1 MRAVRACRLVLALGA
16 ALPGAANA
24 FFLDAAHDFEL
35 RARAYTE
42 GALAAE
48 HSAPQTVPSRAPL
61 QLISHRTFVNPEL
74 EGKLAPYLPP
84 GLDDVSFRLALWGFY
99 DGVYDYG
106 TGQYDRARQSL
117 KARFTEGRTDT
128 APVTRTDELR
138 DTRKIY
144 TYQPD
149 PVLGRD
155 NDPGDVADLP
165 LRINEAYVNLARGP
179 LFLRI
184 GRQAI
189 SWGESDTIA
198 LLDQSNP
205 FNLTLGLP
213 GIFQDID
220 EARIPLW
227 TLRGTYSLFHDWGP
241 LSGGFLDAY
250 LVPGSIDT
258 TVSQTPIPTASAY
271 SPPETDPQQFVDAF
285 TAFIP
290 PAVRNV
296 LIKSALGGLQF
307 VQYDHLPA
315 RTMSNS
321 RYGARL
327 GAIVDRDYTTS
338 LWFYRTIA
346 QTPVPRFLP
355 LDLSRAPLI
364 VGPSGKGPSQLITE
378 TVHGLTTVFGSA
390 VSFYSA
396 PVNGIIRGEVEYFLD
411 EPAFIPSENIPF
423 ERLARQA
430 ALRKFLALAGVRLPA
445 GPIAGTVPR
454 ADFLRWELG
463 YDRFFFFRPL
473 NGTNSFTLVTALVGS
488 WNLSETFTEQDF
500 RFYGQRKPSD
510 TGLKTG
516 ANVNQLKAI
525 TDLPK
530 LHTVDTDFVDLK
542 PVESFIQST
551 LQTDYL
557 HGRLT
562 PRVTAIINLRG
573 TYAFPLGLTYRY
585 SDSLIFD
592 LKYVILAGGF
602 FQTGFFRDRDQVSAR
617 MTVLLN

>member
-1 MRAVRACRLVLALGA
+1 M
-16 ALPGAANA
+16 
-24 FFLDAAHDFEL
+24 
-35 RARAYTE
+35 
-42 GALAAE
+42 
-48 HSAPQTVPSRAPL
+48 
-61 QLISHRTFVNPEL
+61 
-74 EGKLAPYLPP
+74 
-84 GLDDVSFRLALWGFY
+84 
-99 DGVYDYG
+99 
-106 TGQYDRARQSL
+106 
-117 KARFTEGRTDT
+117 
-128 APVTRTDELR
+128 R
-138 DTRKIY
+138 DTRKVY

-155 NDPGDVADLP
+155 NDAGDAADLP
-165 LRINEAYVNLARGP
+165 FRINEAYLNLARGP
-179 LFLRI
+179 LFLRV

-227 TLRGTYSLFHDWGP
+227 TLRGTYSLFHDWWR
-241 LSGGFLDAY
+241 LSGGFVDAY

-258 TVSQTPIPTASAY
+258 TVSQTPIPTASPY
-271 SPPETDPQQFVDAF
+271 SPPETDPQQFVDSF
-285 TAFIP
+285 TAFL
-290 PAVRNV
+290 PASVRNV
-296 LIKSALGGLQF
+296 LIKAALGGLKF

-315 RTMSNS
+315 RTMGNS

-346 QTPVPRFLP
+346 QAPVPRFLP
-355 LDLSRAPLI
+355 LDLTRSLPLT
-364 VGPSGKGPSQLITE
+364 VPRPGKGPSQIITE
-378 TVHGLTTVFGSA
+378 TVHGLTTVFGGA

-396 PVNGIIRGEVEYFLD
+396 PVNGIVRGEVEYFLD

-423 ERLARQA
+423 EVLPRQP
-430 ALRKFLALAGVRLPA
+430 ALRKLLAAGGVVLAP

-463 YDRFFFFRPL
+463 YARFFFLPPL
-473 NGTNSFTLVTALVGS
+473 NRPNRFTFVTAAVGS
-488 WNLSETFTEQDF
+488 WNLSETFTGKDF

-510 TGLKTG
+510 AGLKPG
-516 ANVNQLKAI
+516 VDVNDLKSVA
-525 TDLPK
+525 DLPK
-530 LHTVDTDFVDLK
+530 LRTVPTDFVDLE
-542 PVESFIQST
+542 PVESFIQSS

-562 PRVTAIINLRG
+562 PRVTAIINLRS
-573 TYAFPLGLTYRY
+573 TYAFPLSLTYRH

-592 LKYVILAGGF
+592 LKYVTLAGGF

-617 MTVLLN
+617 MTFLLN

>member
-1 MRAVRACRLVLALGA
+1 VLRGCLLLLGVGGVLVPCAGY
-16 ALPGAANA
+16 G
-24 FFLDAAHDFEL
+24 FFLDTERNFEF

-42 GALAAE
+42 GALATE
-48 HSAPQTVPSRAPL
+48 HSEPQTVPSRAPL
-61 QLISHRTFVNPEL
+61 QLISHRTFVSPEL
-74 EGKLAPYLPP
+74 EGRLASYLPFR
-84 GLDDVSFRLALWGFY
+84 LDDLSFRLALWGFY
-99 DGVYDYG
+99 DGIYDYG

-128 APVTRTDELR
+128 APVTRTDEVR

-155 NDPGDVADLP
+155 NDPGEAADLP
-165 LRINEAYVNLARGP
+165 FRINEAYVNLARGP

-241 LSGGFLDAY
+241 LSGGFVDAY

-258 TVSQTPIPTASAY
+258 TVSQTPIPTASPY

-285 TAFIP
+285 TAFLP
-290 PAVRNV
+290 PSVRNV
-296 LIKSALGGLQF
+296 LIQAALGGLQF
-307 VQYDHLPA
+307 VQYDHLPP

-355 LDLSRAPLI
+355 LDLSRSLPLS
-364 VGPSGKGPSQLITE
+364 VPRPGKGPSQIITE
-378 TVHGLTTVFGSA
+378 TVHGLTTVFGGA

-396 PVNGIIRGEVEYFLD
+396 PVNGIVRGEVEYFLD
-411 EPAFIPSENIPF
+411 EPGFIPSENIPF
-423 ERLARQA
+423 ERLPRVP
-430 ALRKFLALAGVRLPA
+430 ALRKLLAAGGVRLPA
-445 GPIAGTVPR
+445 GPIAGDVPR
-454 ADFLRWELG
+454 ADFFRWELG

-473 NGTNSFTLVTALVGS
+473 NRTNSFTLVTAAVGS
-488 WNLSETFTEQDF
+488 WNLSETFTGKDF

-510 TGLKTG
+510 TGLKQG
-516 ANVNQLKAI
+516 VNASELKAV

-530 LHTVDTDFVDLK
+530 LHTVPTDFVDLK

-592 LKYVILAGGF
+592 LKYILLAGGF

-617 MTVLLN
+617 LTFLLN

>member
-1 MRAVRACRLVLALGA
+1 MRALAAAALLLALA
-16 ALPGAANA
+16 SRRTDA
-24 FFLDAAHDFEL
+24 FFLDDAHDFEL

-42 GALAAE
+42 AALATE
-48 HSAPQTVPSRAPL
+48 HSEPQTTPGRAPL
-61 QLISHRTFVNPEL
+61 QLISHRTFVSPEL
-74 EGKLAPYLPP
+74 EGKLAPYLPG

-99 DGVYDYG
+99 DGIYDYG
-106 TGQYDRARQSL
+106 TGQYDRARQAL

-149 PVLGRD
+149 PVLGHD
-155 NDPGDVADLP
+155 NDPGEVADLP
-165 LRINEAYVNLARGP
+165 FRINEAYVNVARGR
-179 LFLRI
+179 LFLRL

-213 GIFQDID
+213 GVFQDID

-227 TLRGTYSLFHDWGP
+227 TVRGTWSLFHDWGR
-241 LSGGFLDAY
+241 LSSGFVDAY
-250 LVPGSIDT
+250 LVPGSIDA
-258 TVSQTPIPTASAY
+258 TVSQMPIPTASPY
-271 SPPETDPQQFVDAF
+271 SPPESDPQQFVDTF

-290 PAVRNV
+290 AAVRNG
-296 LIKSALGGLQF
+296 LIKAALGGLQF

-315 RTMSNS
+315 RTMGNS
-321 RYGARL
+321 RYGARV

-355 LDLSRAPLI
+355 LDLSRAPL
-364 VGPSGKGPSQLITE
+364 VAGARGHGPSQIITE
-378 TVHGLTTVFGSA
+378 TVHGLTTVFGGS

-411 EPAFIPSENIPF
+411 EPAFIPSANIPF
-423 ERLARQA
+423 ERLPRSP
-430 ALRKFLALAGVRLPA
+430 ALRRFLALAGVRLAP
-445 GPIAGTVPR
+445 GPIAGEVPH

-463 YDRFFFFRPL
+463 YDRFFFLRRL
-473 NGTNSFTLVTALVGS
+473 NPTNSFTFVTALVGS
-488 WNLSETFTEQDF
+488 WNLSETFTRDDF
-500 RFYGQRKPSD
+500 RSYGQREPAD
-510 TGLKTG
+510 GGLRPG
-516 ANVNQLKAI
+516 ANVKDLKGI
-525 TDLPK
+525 PDLPK
-530 LHTVDTDFVDLK
+530 LHTVPSDFVDLK

-585 SDSLIFD
+585 SDALLFD
-592 LKYVILAGGF
+592 LRYVLLAGGF
-602 FQTGFFRDRDQVSAR
+602 FQTGLFRDRDQVSAR
-617 MTVLLN
+617 VTWQLS